1 MRRAVY
7 GVALAAARL
16 AWIGTAAVLV
26 ACDAVASRLEGDV
39 YCAAEGGR

>member
-7 GVALAAARL
+7 GVALVAVRL

-26 ACDAVASRLEGDV
+26 ACDAAAARLEGDV
-39 YCAAEGGR
+39 YCASEGAR